1 MAVREPV
8 RSQVSDTGEG
18 AQAQQPSF
26 GRGRR
31 GAVRVFALLGLLA
44 LNFLTVLVITEAAR
58 GADPER
64 ALEPPGS
71 IEAQIGAE
79 HPGEAVHL
87 TGALAVLSLGA
98 FGLAGLVLRP
108 ERAGSATH
116 AAGAAAAWLVAS
128 GVVGDPD
135 NYGGQAGPFDPVFLI
150 MAVPALVAV
159 ALAVPWREWRRG
171 GVRRPRLLL
180 LAAAGLP
187 WLWYG
192 IDQAMMQRNTWPP
205 LADPHH
211 QSHWFTMALVGFGLV
226 IIVAGASLSGRGWR
240 TATTTAGIAA
250 AGIGV
255 TSLLASDAA
264 SALPPALAVGA
275 ALWGLAT
282 LVVTWQESRRP
293 GPVAS

>member
-8 RSQVSDTGEG
+8 RASKAE
-18 AQAQQPSF
+18 AREQAQSQQSGL

-31 GAVRVFALLGLLA
+31 IAVRAFALLGLLA
-44 LNFLTVLVITEAAR
+44 LNFLTVMVVTEAAR
-58 GADPER
+58 GADPQR

-71 IEAQIGAE
+71 PEAQIGGE

-87 TGALAVLSLGA
+87 TGALAALAVGVA
-98 FGLAGLVLRP
+98 GLAGLVIRP

-128 GVVGDPD
+128 GVVGNPD
-135 NYGGQAGPFDPVFLI
+135 NHGGQAGAIDPVFPI

-192 IDQAMMQRNTWPP
+192 LDQAMMQRNTWPP

-240 TATTTAGIAA
+240 TTTTTAGIAA

-255 TSLLASDAA
+255 TSLLASDAT
-264 SALPPALAVGA
+264 SALPPVLAATAV
-275 ALWGLAT
+275 LWGLAA
-282 LVVTWQESRRP
+282 LALTWREPRR
-293 GPVAS
+293 